1 MAAARYGLDH
11 SFPKLP
17 IKPLASALTSEVRI
31 YYVEKQ
37 TRRKTDTERQ
47 GEPGLRFLL
56 PKAGEE
62 GVSREKRKQGERRKA
77 RESSQGRC

>member
-11 SFPKLP
+11 SYPKLP
-17 IKPLASALTSEVRI
+17 INPLASALTLEVRI

-37 TRRKTDTERQ
+37 TRRETDTERQ

-56 PKAGEE
+56 PKAGEK
-62 GVSREKRKQGERRKA
+62 GVSGEKRKQGERRKT
-77 RESSQGRC
+77 RETSRGRC